1 MAYLRRKRRSSPHRG
16 YRQLREHKKVTVI
29 NANNSGTNL
38 LQSLPILVSEWY
50 AIVLERPLV
59 DLCE

>member
-1 MAYLRRKRRSSPHRG
+1 MTYLRQKRRSSPHQD
-16 YRQLREHKKVTVI
+16 YPQLREHKKVTMI
-29 NANNSGTNL
+29 NVNISGTNL
-38 LQSLPILVSEWY
+38 LQSIPILVSEWY